1 MPRHK
6 NKVAKLILRRLL
18 IGGAV
23 IVAAQSPYF
32 WIKFY
37 DNLFKGKP
45 IFKRQARNSFYY
57 LRKRGLIRIEKKNK
71 NIYMFLTKEG
81 EKEAGRYQLNEMY
94 IKKPKKWDK
103 KWRLII
109 FDIPENHRIKRDLF
123 RGKLKELGFYQL
135 QKSVWVYPY
144 SCQKEINLLRDFFG
158 LKKKNLMALTV
169 EKIESDENLRK
180 FFNL

>member
-1 MPRHK
+1 MPR
-6 NKVAKLILRRLL
+6 NKSKLTKLILRRLL
-18 IGGAV
+18 VGGAV
-23 IVAAQSPYF
+23 VIAAQSPYF
-32 WIKFY
+32 WLNFY
-37 DNLFKGKP
+37 KALFSGKP
-45 IFKRQARNSFYY
+45 MFKRKTRDTFYY
-57 LRKRGLIRIEKKNK
+57 LKKKGLIRIEKKNK

-144 SCQKEINLLRDFFG
+144 SCQKEIYLLRDFFS
-158 LKKKNLMALTV
+158 LRKKNLMALTV
-169 EKIESDENLRK
+169 EKIESDESLRK
-180 FFNL
+180 FFDL